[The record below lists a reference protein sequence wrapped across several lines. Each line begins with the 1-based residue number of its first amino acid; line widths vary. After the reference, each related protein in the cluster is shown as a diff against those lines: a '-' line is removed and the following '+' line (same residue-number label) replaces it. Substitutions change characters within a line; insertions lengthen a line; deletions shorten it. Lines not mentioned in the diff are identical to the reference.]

1 MESSSS
7 TPPLTRQ
14 NAMAAKR
21 PRTLFG
27 QDFERDSEA
36 LLPDLADFFAE
47 FEVPL
52 EARPALCRSYASY
65 VQTLLKQ
72 QKEK

>member
-1 MESSSS
+1 MESSGSI
-7 TPPLTRQ
+7 TPVLKRQ
-14 NAMAAKR
+14 NAVAGKR
-21 PRTLFG
+21 PRLSSPSL
-27 QDFERDSEA
+27 DSET

-72 QKEK
+72 EKKK